1 MIRKIK
7 IFFIKLLLLIIFLCL
22 LVALGAVTINGK
34 VKAETEDDIIH
45 IVLDENGIPYTG
57 AEKVKDFGAD
67 CVIILGAGLKDKET
81 PSDMLR
87 DRLDV
92 GIELYKKGLV
102 PKILLTGDNGTI
114 EHNELHAML
123 NYVLKKGVPK
133 ADIFCDHAGF
143 STYDS
148 MHRAKSIFKV
158 KKAVVVTQQYH
169 EYRALYIGEKLGI
182 EVCGVASEQNSY
194 AGETLREG
202 RELLGRVK
210 DFFKVW
216 LRIKPTLGGEEIP
229 ITGDG
234 TVSHG
239 E

>member
-1 MIRKIK
+1 MLRKIK
-7 IFFIKLLLLIIFLCL
+7 IFFIKLLLFVIVVCL
-22 LVALGAVTINGK
+22 LIAIGAVTINGK
-34 VKAETEDDIIH
+34 VKTDTKDDIFH
-45 IVLDENGIPYTG
+45 VVTDNNGIPYTG
-57 AEKVKDFGAD
+57 AEKIKDFDAD
-67 CVIILGAGLKDKET
+67 CVIVLGAGLKDKET
-81 PSDMLR
+81 PSDMLC

-92 GIELYKKGLV
+92 GIDLYKKGLV
-102 PKILLTGDNGTI
+102 PKILLSGDNGTI

-133 ADIFCDHAGF
+133 EDVFCDHAGF

-158 KKAVVVTQQYH
+158 KRAAIVTQLYH
-169 EYRALYIGEKLGI
+169 EYRALYAAQGLGI
-182 EVCGVASEQNSY
+182 KACGVASEQNSY
-194 AGETLREG
+194 IGETLREG
-202 RELLGRVK
+202 REFLGRVK

-216 LRIKPTLGGEEIP
+216 LKVKSVLGGEEIP

>member
-1 MIRKIK
+1 MLRKIK
-7 IFFIKLLLLIIFLCL
+7 IFFIKVLLFIILVCL

-34 VKAETEDDIIH
+34 VKSSTKDDIVH
-45 IVLDENGIPYTG
+45 IVTNENGIPYTSAG
-57 AEKVKDFGAD
+57 RVQDFDAD
-67 CVIILGAGLKDKET
+67 CVIVLGAGLKDSET
-81 PSDMLR
+81 PSDMLC

-102 PKILLTGDNGTI
+102 PKILLSGDNGTI
-114 EHNELHAML
+114 QHNELHAML

-133 ADIFCDHAGF
+133 EDVFCDHAGF

-148 MHRAKSIFKV
+148 MYRAKSIFKV
-158 KKAVVVTQQYH
+158 KRAVVVTQLYH
-169 EYRALYIGEKLGI
+169 EYRALYVGEQLGI
-182 EVCGVASEQNSY
+182 EVCGVASEQKSY
-194 AGETLREG
+194 MGETLREG
-202 RELLGRVK
+202 REFLGRVK

-216 LRIKPTLGGEEIP
+216 LRIKPALGGEEIP